1 MGRFGRTDFDGQ
13 ELADRANAPWVDSGF
28 KEEQP
33 QPQAAGVFLY
43 SFVPLS
49 VSLYATR
56 FMPGGCHVPSPGGKI
71 EGASVFGQ

>member
-1 MGRFGRTDFDGQ
+1 MAPVDPKATLHPFDQPRTGN
-13 ELADRANAPWVDSGF
+13 EVLHRGARAFSW
-28 KEEQP
+28 
-33 QPQAAGVFLY
+33 
-43 SFVPLS
+43 PLS